1 VGCHLFLWVTWLG
14 LRQTISSLPICH
26 LEVHQL
32 LLGTTMLHASDHER
46 QLIIPRNLFDLP
58 TLRAEFRKFSV
69 FVGPAPLSVARLQ
82 CSSSTILPTKVASRL
97 SSQIA
102 AFRVDPP
109 ELHMIR
115 ACRIRRL
122 GKTLDWWS
130 ANARLR
136 TRAAEFVQA
145 HTIASG
151 FSQSHVFS
159 QEFVWSAPTEVSN
172 TIAGRFAREPCRLQ
186 SSRSA
191 GRSEVYEPKDL
202 AHPHQTV
209 W

>member
-1 VGCHLFLWVTWLG
+1 
-14 LRQTISSLPICH
+14 
-26 LEVHQL
+26 
-32 LLGTTMLHASDHER
+32 
-46 QLIIPRNLFDLP
+46 
-58 TLRAEFRKFSV
+58 
-69 FVGPAPLSVARLQ
+69 
-82 CSSSTILPTKVASRL
+82 
-97 SSQIA
+97 
-102 AFRVDPP
+102 
-109 ELHMIR
+109 MIR

-191 GRSEVYEPKDL
+191 GRSEVYEPIWHTHIKQSGSQIRDIDSLL
-202 AHPHQTV
+202 ALLAWLTHIEDSSLGRNGPAQNAGLAR
-209 W
+209 